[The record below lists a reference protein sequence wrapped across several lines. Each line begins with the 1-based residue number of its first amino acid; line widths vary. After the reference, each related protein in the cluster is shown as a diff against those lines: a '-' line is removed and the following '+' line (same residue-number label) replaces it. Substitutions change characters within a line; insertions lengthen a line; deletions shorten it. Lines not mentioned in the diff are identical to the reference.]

1 MSDKSDT
8 PRTVPDGC
16 WEALQRLIE
25 DAMLRGPASR
35 EDASA
40 VNHLRGYINDI
51 RRELAEARADL
62 QFVERWA
69 NHHGAKPSCT
79 AEEALSVIQHYPPIK
94 AITESYED
102 GKVPDT
108 RNPWAEL
115 AAVTEERDAL
125 AAAMPSEGADA
136 ALAYAAEK
144 TLREKAEAECE
155 RLRDALQVCLSYWLS
170 DANPDE
176 LQGSVAHMKHISGF
190 AAAIDAARRK

>member
-8 PRTVPDGC
+8 PRTDAA
-16 WEALQRLIE
+16 EAWLITC
-25 DAMLRGPASR
+25 RGPGRSLTYATVDKNDTLHWPLDQWATVKTVSLVR
-35 EDASA
+35 ES
-40 VNHLRGYINDI
+40 
-51 RRELAEARADL
+51 
-62 QFVERWA
+62 
-69 NHHGAKPSCT
+69 
-79 AEEALSVIQHYPPIK
+79 
-94 AITESYED
+94 
-102 GKVPDT
+102 
-108 RNPWAEL
+108 EL